1 MKNAFRGGNSVAT
14 ETVTT
19 GTRTTTS
26 SGHLDQ
32 ARAQDQS
39 TIAWVDGESVKQLP
53 TDLYIPPEAL
63 EVFLDTFEG
72 PLDLLL
78 YLIRRQNLNIL
89 DVKVAVITA
98 QYMEYIDLMQALE
111 LELAGEYLLMAAML
125 AEIKSRMLLPRPES
139 DDEEDDPR
147 AELIRRLQE
156 YEQIKTGAERLD
168 ELPRIERELF
178 VAAASKPELV
188 RQHADPDVDVREVLL
203 AMAHVLRRAEM
214 FTQHEV
220 QLEPLSVRDRMG
232 SILNRVKASREFV
245 PFQELFAAEEGRL
258 GVVVTFLAIME
269 LVRES
274 LLEFQQAQAFAPI
287 HVRAGTGAVQGGP
300 IADFAAIDAQ
310 YSSQAETQEDGQ

>member
-1 MKNAFRGGNSVAT
+1 MET
-14 ETVTT
+14 ETVTADT
-19 GTRTTTS
+19 ETAPP

-139 DDEEDDPR
+139 EEEEDDPR

-178 VAAASKPELV
+178 VAGASKPELV
-188 RQHADPDVDVREVLL
+188 RQHADPEVDFREVLL

-220 QLEPLSVRDRMG
+220 QLEPLSVRERMG
-232 SILNRVKASREFV
+232 SILNRVKVSREFV

-274 LLEFQQAQAFAPI
+274 LLEFQQAEAFAPI
-287 HVRAGTGAVQGGP
+287 HVRAGNGAVQGGP
-300 IADFAAIDAQ
+300 VADFAAIDAQ
-310 YSSQAETQEDGQ
+310 YSSQAESSEEDGQ

>member
-1 MKNAFRGGNSVAT
+1 MDLEIDTQAPAQASTQN
-14 ETVTT
+14 
-19 GTRTTTS
+19 
-26 SGHLDQ
+26 HLKQ
-32 ARAQDQS
+32 ARQQDQE
-39 TIAWVDGESVKQLP
+39 TIAWVAGESVKQLP

-125 AEIKSRMLLPRPES
+125 AEIKSRMLLPRPEAE
-139 DDEEDDPR
+139 DEEDDPR

-168 ELPRIERELF
+168 DIPRVERELF
-178 VAAASKPELV
+178 VAAANKPQLV
-188 RQHADPDVDVREVLL
+188 RQYADPDVDFREVLL

-214 FTQHEV
+214 FTEHEI
-220 QLEPLSVRDRMG
+220 QLEPLSVRERMG
-232 SILNRVKASREFV
+232 NILNRVKLSGDFV
-245 PFQELFAAEEGRL
+245 PFQELFTAAEGRL

-274 LLEFQQAQAFAPI
+274 LLEFQQAEDFAPI
-287 HVRAGTGAVQGGP
+287 HVRAGTGAVRGGP
-300 IADFAAIDAQ
+300 MADFAAIDAQ
-310 YSSQAETQEDGQ
+310 YSGRDAATEENRS

>member
-1 MKNAFRGGNSVAT
+1 MDLEIDTQAPAQASTQN
-14 ETVTT
+14 
-19 GTRTTTS
+19 
-26 SGHLDQ
+26 HLKQ
-32 ARAQDQS
+32 ARQQDQE
-39 TIAWVDGESVKQLP
+39 TIAWVAGESVKQLP

-125 AEIKSRMLLPRPES
+125 AEIKSRMLLPRPEAE
-139 DDEEDDPR
+139 DEEDDPR

-168 ELPRIERELF
+168 DIPRVERELF
-178 VAAASKPELV
+178 VAAANKPQLV
-188 RQHADPDVDVREVLL
+188 RQYADPDVDFREVLL

-214 FTQHEV
+214 FTEHEI
-220 QLEPLSVRDRMG
+220 QLEPLSVRERMG
-232 SILNRVKASREFV
+232 NILNRVKLSGDFV
-245 PFQELFAAEEGRL
+245 PFQELFTAAEGRL

-274 LLEFQQAQAFAPI
+274 LLEFQQAEDFAPI

-300 IADFAAIDAQ
+300 MADFAAIDAQ
-310 YSSQAETQEDGQ
+310 YSGRDAATEETRS

>member
-1 MKNAFRGGNSVAT
+1 MEAEIETEAHPGAAT
-14 ETVTT
+14 P
-19 GTRTTTS
+19 S
-26 SGHLDQ
+26 HLSQ
-32 ARAQDQS
+32 ARQEDQE
-39 TIAWVDGESVKQLP
+39 TIAWVAGESVKQLP

-98 QYMEYIDLMQALE
+98 QYMEYIELMQALE

-125 AEIKSRMLLPRPES
+125 AEIKSRMLLPRPEA

-168 ELPRIERELF
+168 EVPRVERELF
-178 VAAASKPELV
+178 VAGANKPELV
-188 RQHADPDVDVREVLL
+188 RQHADPDLDFREVLL

-214 FTQHEV
+214 FTEHEI
-220 QLEPLSVRDRMG
+220 QLEPLSVRERMG
-232 SILNRVKASREFV
+232 NILNRVKQTSEFV
-245 PFQELFAAEEGRL
+245 PFQELFAVEEGRL

-274 LLEFQQAQAFAPI
+274 LLEFQQAEAFAPI

-300 IADFAAIDAQ
+300 LADFAAIDAQ
-310 YSSQAETQEDGQ
+310 YSGQDASAEEDIS

>member
-1 MKNAFRGGNSVAT
+1 MEAEIETEAHPGAAT
-14 ETVTT
+14 P
-19 GTRTTTS
+19 S
-26 SGHLDQ
+26 HLSQ
-32 ARAQDQS
+32 ARQEDQE
-39 TIAWVDGESVKQLP
+39 TIAWVAGESVKQLP

-98 QYMEYIDLMQALE
+98 QYMEYIELMQALE

-125 AEIKSRMLLPRPES
+125 AEIKSRMLLPRPEA

-168 ELPRIERELF
+168 EVPRVERELF
-178 VAAASKPELV
+178 VAGANKPELV
-188 RQHADPDVDVREVLL
+188 RQHADPDVDFREVLL
-203 AMAHVLRRAEM
+203 AMAHLLRRAEM
-214 FTQHEV
+214 FTEHEI
-220 QLEPLSVRDRMG
+220 QLEPLSVRERMG
-232 SILNRVKASREFV
+232 NILNRVKQTSEFV
-245 PFQELFAAEEGRL
+245 PFQELFAVEEGRL

-274 LLEFQQAQAFAPI
+274 LLEFQQAEAFAPI

-300 IADFAAIDAQ
+300 LADFAAIDAQ
-310 YSSQAETQEDGQ
+310 YSGQDASAEEDIS

>member
-1 MKNAFRGGNSVAT
+1 MEAEIETEAHPGAAT
-14 ETVTT
+14 P
-19 GTRTTTS
+19 S
-26 SGHLDQ
+26 HLSQ
-32 ARAQDQS
+32 ARQEDQE
-39 TIAWVDGESVKQLP
+39 TIAWVAGESVKQLP

-78 YLIRRQNLNIL
+78 YLIRRQNLKIL

-98 QYMEYIDLMQALE
+98 QYMEYIELMQALE

-125 AEIKSRMLLPRPES
+125 AEIKSRMLLPRPEA

-168 ELPRIERELF
+168 EVPRVERELF
-178 VAAASKPELV
+178 VAGANKPELV
-188 RQHADPDVDVREVLL
+188 RQHADPDVDFREVLL

-214 FTQHEV
+214 FTEHEI
-220 QLEPLSVRDRMG
+220 QLEPLSVRERMG
-232 SILNRVKASREFV
+232 NILNRVKQTSEFV
-245 PFQELFAAEEGRL
+245 PFQELFAVEEGRL

-274 LLEFQQAQAFAPI
+274 LLEFQQAEAFAPI

-300 IADFAAIDAQ
+300 LADFAAIDAQ
-310 YSSQAETQEDGQ
+310 YSGQDASAEEDIS

>member
-1 MKNAFRGGNSVAT
+1 MEAEIET
-14 ETVTT
+14 EAHEDAVTP
-19 GTRTTTS
+19 S
-26 SGHLDQ
+26 HLSQ
-32 ARAQDQS
+32 ARQEDQE
-39 TIAWVDGESVKQLP
+39 TIAWVAGESFKQLP

-125 AEIKSRMLLPRPES
+125 AEIKSRMLLPRPDA

-168 ELPRIERELF
+168 EVPRVERELF
-178 VAAASKPELV
+178 VAAANKPRLV
-188 RQHADPDVDVREVLL
+188 RQHADPEVDFREVLL

-214 FTQHEV
+214 FTEHEIK
-220 QLEPLSVRDRMG
+220 LEPLSVRERMG
-232 SILNRVKASREFV
+232 NILNRVKLSSDFV

-274 LLEFQQAQAFAPI
+274 LLEFQQAEAFAPI

-300 IADFAAIDAQ
+300 LADFAAIDAQ
-310 YSSQAETQEDGQ
+310 YSGQDGSTEGDV

>member
-1 MKNAFRGGNSVAT
+1 MDLEIDTQAPAQASTQN
-14 ETVTT
+14 
-19 GTRTTTS
+19 
-26 SGHLDQ
+26 HLKQ
-32 ARAQDQS
+32 ARQQDQE
-39 TIAWVDGESVKQLP
+39 TIAWVAGESVKQLP

-125 AEIKSRMLLPRPES
+125 AEIKSRMLLPRPEAE
-139 DDEEDDPR
+139 DEEDDPR

-168 ELPRIERELF
+168 DIPRVERELF
-178 VAAASKPELV
+178 VAAANKPQLV
-188 RQHADPDVDVREVLL
+188 RQYADPDVDFREVLL
-203 AMAHVLRRAEM
+203 AMAYVLRRAEM
-214 FTQHEV
+214 FTEHEI
-220 QLEPLSVRDRMG
+220 QLEPLSVRERMG
-232 SILNRVKASREFV
+232 NILNRVKLSGDFV
-245 PFQELFAAEEGRL
+245 PFQELFTAAEGRL

-274 LLEFQQAQAFAPI
+274 LLEFQQAEDFAPI

-300 IADFAAIDAQ
+300 MADFAAIDAQ
-310 YSSQAETQEDGQ
+310 YSGRDAATEENRS

>member
-1 MKNAFRGGNSVAT
+1 MEAEIETEAHPGAAT
-14 ETVTT
+14 P
-19 GTRTTTS
+19 S
-26 SGHLDQ
+26 HLSQ
-32 ARAQDQS
+32 ARQEDQE
-39 TIAWVDGESVKQLP
+39 TIAWVAGESVKQLP

-98 QYMEYIDLMQALE
+98 QYMEYIELMQALE

-125 AEIKSRMLLPRPES
+125 AEIKSRMLLPRPEA

-168 ELPRIERELF
+168 EVPRVERELF
-178 VAAASKPELV
+178 VAGANKPELV
-188 RQHADPDVDVREVLL
+188 RQHADPDVDFREVLL

-214 FTQHEV
+214 FTEHEI
-220 QLEPLSVRDRMG
+220 QLELLSVRDRMG
-232 SILNRVKASREFV
+232 NILNRVKQTSEFV
-245 PFQELFAAEEGRL
+245 PFQELFAVEEGRL

-274 LLEFQQAQAFAPI
+274 LLEFQQAEAFAPI

-300 IADFAAIDAQ
+300 LADFAAIDAQ
-310 YSSQAETQEDGQ
+310 YSGQDASAEEDIS

>member
-1 MKNAFRGGNSVAT
+1 VET
-14 ETVTT
+14 ETVTADT
-19 GTRTTTS
+19 ETAPP

-139 DDEEDDPR
+139 EEEEDDPR

-178 VAAASKPELV
+178 VAGASKPELV
-188 RQHADPDVDVREVLL
+188 RQHADPEVDFREVLL

-214 FTQHEV
+214 FIQHEV
-220 QLEPLSVRDRMG
+220 QLEPLSVRERMG
-232 SILNRVKASREFV
+232 SILNRVKVSREFV

-274 LLEFQQAQAFAPI
+274 LLEFQQAEAFAPI
-287 HVRAGTGAVQGGP
+287 HVRAGTGAVRGGP
-300 IADFAAIDAQ
+300 VADFAAIDAQ
-310 YSSQAETQEDGQ
+310 YSSQAESSEEDGQ

>member
-1 MKNAFRGGNSVAT
+1 MEAEIETEAHPGAAT
-14 ETVTT
+14 P
-19 GTRTTTS
+19 S
-26 SGHLDQ
+26 HLSQ
-32 ARAQDQS
+32 ARQEDQE
-39 TIAWVDGESVKQLP
+39 TIAWVAGESVKQLP

-98 QYMEYIDLMQALE
+98 QYMEYIELMQALE

-125 AEIKSRMLLPRPES
+125 AEIKSRMLLPRPEA

-168 ELPRIERELF
+168 EVPRVERELF
-178 VAAASKPELV
+178 VAGANKPELV
-188 RQHADPDVDVREVLL
+188 RQHADPDVDFREVLL

-214 FTQHEV
+214 FTEHEI
-220 QLEPLSVRDRMG
+220 QLEPLSVRERMG
-232 SILNRVKASREFV
+232 NILNRVKQTSEFV
-245 PFQELFAAEEGRL
+245 PFQELFAVEEGRL

-274 LLEFQQAQAFAPI
+274 LLEFQQAEAFAPI
-287 HVRAGTGAVQGGP
+287 HVRSGTGAVQGGP
-300 IADFAAIDAQ
+300 LADFAAIDAQ
-310 YSSQAETQEDGQ
+310 YSGQDASAEEDIS

>member
-1 MKNAFRGGNSVAT
+1 MEAEIET
-14 ETVTT
+14 EAHEDAVTP
-19 GTRTTTS
+19 S
-26 SGHLDQ
+26 HLSQ
-32 ARAQDQS
+32 ARQEDQE
-39 TIAWVDGESVKQLP
+39 TIAWVAGESFKQLP

-125 AEIKSRMLLPRPES
+125 AEIKSRMLLPRPDA

-168 ELPRIERELF
+168 EVPRVEREIF
-178 VAAASKPELV
+178 VAAANKPQLV
-188 RQHADPDVDVREVLL
+188 RQHADPEVDFREVLL

-214 FTQHEV
+214 FTEHEI
-220 QLEPLSVRDRMG
+220 QLEPLSVRERMG
-232 SILNRVKASREFV
+232 NILNRVKLSSDFV

-274 LLEFQQAQAFAPI
+274 LLEFQQAEAFAPI

-300 IADFAAIDAQ
+300 LADFAAIDAQ
-310 YSSQAETQEDGQ
+310 YSGQDGSIEGDV

>member
-1 MKNAFRGGNSVAT
+1 MDLEIDTQAPAQASTQN
-14 ETVTT
+14 
-19 GTRTTTS
+19 
-26 SGHLDQ
+26 HLKQ
-32 ARAQDQS
+32 ARQQDQE
-39 TIAWVDGESVKQLP
+39 TIAWVAGESVKQLP

-125 AEIKSRMLLPRPES
+125 AEIKSRMLLPRPEAE
-139 DDEEDDPR
+139 DEEDDPR

-168 ELPRIERELF
+168 DIPRVERELF
-178 VAAASKPELV
+178 VAAANKPQLV
-188 RQHADPDVDVREVLL
+188 RQYADPDLDFREVLL

-214 FTQHEV
+214 FTEHEI
-220 QLEPLSVRDRMG
+220 QLEPLSVRERMG
-232 SILNRVKASREFV
+232 NILNRVKLSGDFV
-245 PFQELFAAEEGRL
+245 PFQELFTAAEGRL

-274 LLEFQQAQAFAPI
+274 LLEFQQAEDFAPI
-287 HVRAGTGAVQGGP
+287 HVRAGTGAVRGGP
-300 IADFAAIDAQ
+300 MADFAAIDAQ
-310 YSSQAETQEDGQ
+310 YSGRDAATEENRS

>member
-1 MKNAFRGGNSVAT
+1 METAET
-14 ETVTT
+14 EVQQRKIETP
-19 GTRTTTS
+19 
-26 SGHLDQ
+26 GHLDQ

-53 TDLYIPPEAL
+53 TDLYIPPAAL

-125 AEIKSRMLLPRPES
+125 AEIKSRMLLPRPEAEE
-139 DDEEDDPR
+139 DEDDPR

-168 ELPRIERELF
+168 AVPRMERELF
-178 VAAASKPELV
+178 VAAANKPELV
-188 RQHADPDVDVREVLL
+188 RQYAEPEVDFREVLL
-203 AMAHVLRRAEM
+203 AMARVLQRAEM

-220 QLEPLSVRDRMG
+220 QLEPLSVRERMG
-232 SILNRVKASREFV
+232 SILSRVRNSSEFV

-258 GVVVTFLAIME
+258 GVVVTFLAVME

-274 LLEFQQAQAFAPI
+274 LLEFQQAKAFAPI
-287 HVRAGTGAVQGGP
+287 HVRAGTGSIAGGP
-300 IADFAAIDAQ
+300 VADFAAIDAQ
-310 YSSQAETQEDGQ
+310 YSGREQTVEEDGR

>member
-1 MKNAFRGGNSVAT
+1 MDLEIDTQAPAQASTQN
-14 ETVTT
+14 
-19 GTRTTTS
+19 
-26 SGHLDQ
+26 HLKQ
-32 ARAQDQS
+32 ARQQDQE
-39 TIAWVDGESVKQLP
+39 TIAWVAGESVKQLP

-125 AEIKSRMLLPRPES
+125 AEIKSRMLLPRPEAE
-139 DDEEDDPR
+139 DEEDDPR

-168 ELPRIERELF
+168 DIPRVERELF
-178 VAAASKPELV
+178 VAAANKPQLV
-188 RQHADPDVDVREVLL
+188 RQYADPDVDFREVLL

-214 FTQHEV
+214 FTEHEI
-220 QLEPLSVRDRMG
+220 QLEPLSVRERMG
-232 SILNRVKASREFV
+232 NILNRVKLSGDFV
-245 PFQELFAAEEGRL
+245 PFQELFTAAEGRL

-274 LLEFQQAQAFAPI
+274 LLEFQQAEDFAPI

-310 YSSQAETQEDGQ
+310 YSGRDAATEENRS

>member
-1 MKNAFRGGNSVAT
+1 MEAEIET
-14 ETVTT
+14 EAHA
-19 GTRTTTS
+19 GAAIPS
-26 SGHLDQ
+26 HLSQ
-32 ARAQDQS
+32 ARQEDQE
-39 TIAWVDGESVKQLP
+39 TIAWVAGESVKHLP

-98 QYMEYIDLMQALE
+98 QYMEYIELMQALE

-125 AEIKSRMLLPRPES
+125 AEIKSRMLLPRPEA

-168 ELPRIERELF
+168 EVPRVERELF
-178 VAAASKPELV
+178 VAAANKPELV
-188 RQHADPDVDVREVLL
+188 RQHADPDVDFREVLL
-203 AMAHVLRRAEM
+203 AMSHVLRRAEM
-214 FTQHEV
+214 FTEHEI
-220 QLEPLSVRDRMG
+220 QLEPLSVRERMG
-232 SILNRVKASREFV
+232 NILNRVKQTSEFV
-245 PFQELFAAEEGRL
+245 PFQELFAVEEGRL

-274 LLEFQQAQAFAPI
+274 LLEFQQAEAFAPI

-300 IADFAAIDAQ
+300 LADFAAIDAQ
-310 YSSQAETQEDGQ
+310 YSSQDASAEEDIS

>member
-1 MKNAFRGGNSVAT
+1 MEAEIETEAHPGAAT
-14 ETVTT
+14 P
-19 GTRTTTS
+19 S
-26 SGHLDQ
+26 HLSQ
-32 ARAQDQS
+32 ARQEDQE
-39 TIAWVDGESVKQLP
+39 TIAWVAGESVKQLP

-98 QYMEYIDLMQALE
+98 QYMEYIELMQALE

-125 AEIKSRMLLPRPES
+125 AEIKSRMLLPRPEA

-168 ELPRIERELF
+168 EVPRVERELF
-178 VAAASKPELV
+178 VAGANKPELV
-188 RQHADPDVDVREVLL
+188 RQHADPDVDFREVLL
-203 AMAHVLRRAEM
+203 AMSHVLRRAEM
-214 FTQHEV
+214 FTEHEI
-220 QLEPLSVRDRMG
+220 QLEPLSVRERMG
-232 SILNRVKASREFV
+232 NILNRVKQTSEFV
-245 PFQELFAAEEGRL
+245 PFQELFAVEEGRL

-274 LLEFQQAQAFAPI
+274 LLEFQQAEAFAPI
-287 HVRAGTGAVQGGP
+287 HVRAGTGDVQGGP
-300 IADFAAIDAQ
+300 LADFAAIDAQ
-310 YSSQAETQEDGQ
+310 YSGQDASAEEDIS

>member
-1 MKNAFRGGNSVAT
+1 MEVEIDPQAPAQTAT
-14 ETVTT
+14 PN
-19 GTRTTTS
+19 
-26 SGHLDQ
+26 HLNQ
-32 ARAQDQS
+32 ARQHDQE
-39 TIAWVDGESVKQLP
+39 TIAWVAGESVKQLP

-125 AEIKSRMLLPRPES
+125 AEIKSRMLLPRPEAE
-139 DDEEDDPR
+139 DEEDDPR

-168 ELPRIERELF
+168 DLPRVERELF
-178 VAAASKPELV
+178 IAAANKPELV
-188 RQHADPDVDVREVLL
+188 RQHADPDVDFREVLL

-214 FTQHEV
+214 FTEHEI
-220 QLEPLSVRDRMG
+220 QLEPLSVRERMG
-232 SILNRVKASREFV
+232 NILTRVKLSSDFV
-245 PFQELFAAEEGRL
+245 PFQELFAAAEGRL
-258 GVVVTFLAIME
+258 GVVVTFLAVME

-274 LLEFQQAQAFAPI
+274 LLEFQQAEAFAPI

-300 IADFAAIDAQ
+300 LADFAAIDAQ
-310 YSSQAETQEDGQ
+310 YSGQDMATEENSP

>member
-1 MKNAFRGGNSVAT
+1 MEVEIDPQAPAQTAT
-14 ETVTT
+14 PN
-19 GTRTTTS
+19 
-26 SGHLDQ
+26 HLNQ
-32 ARAQDQS
+32 ARQHDQE
-39 TIAWVDGESVKQLP
+39 TIAWVAGESVKQLP

-125 AEIKSRMLLPRPES
+125 AEIKSRMLLPRPEAE
-139 DDEEDDPR
+139 DEEDDPR

-168 ELPRIERELF
+168 DLPRVERELF
-178 VAAASKPELV
+178 IAAANKPELV
-188 RQHADPDVDVREVLL
+188 RQHADPDVDFREVLL

-214 FTQHEV
+214 FTEHEI
-220 QLEPLSVRDRMG
+220 QLEPLSVRERMG
-232 SILNRVKASREFV
+232 NILNRVKLSSDFV
-245 PFQELFAAEEGRL
+245 PFQELFAAAEGRL
-258 GVVVTFLAIME
+258 GVVVTFLAVME

-274 LLEFQQAQAFAPI
+274 LLEFQQAEAFAPI

-300 IADFAAIDAQ
+300 LADFAAIDAQ
-310 YSSQAETQEDGQ
+310 YSGQDTATEENRP

>member
-1 MKNAFRGGNSVAT
+1 MEAEIETEAHPGAAT
-14 ETVTT
+14 P
-19 GTRTTTS
+19 S
-26 SGHLDQ
+26 HLSQ
-32 ARAQDQS
+32 ARQEDQE
-39 TIAWVDGESVKQLP
+39 TIAWVAGESVKQLP

-98 QYMEYIDLMQALE
+98 QYMEYIELMQALE

-125 AEIKSRMLLPRPES
+125 AEIKSRMLLPRPEA

-168 ELPRIERELF
+168 EVPRVERELF
-178 VAAASKPELV
+178 VAGANKPELV
-188 RQHADPDVDVREVLL
+188 RQHADPDVDFREVLL

-214 FTQHEV
+214 FTEHEI
-220 QLEPLSVRDRMG
+220 QLEPLSVRERMG
-232 SILNRVKASREFV
+232 NILNRVKQTSEFV
-245 PFQELFAAEEGRL
+245 PFQELFAVEEGRL

-274 LLEFQQAQAFAPI
+274 LLEFQQAEAFAPI

-300 IADFAAIDAQ
+300 LADFAAIDAQ
-310 YSSQAETQEDGQ
+310 YSGQDASAEGDIS

>member
-1 MKNAFRGGNSVAT
+1 MEAEIET
-14 ETVTT
+14 EAHA
-19 GTRTTTS
+19 GAAIPS
-26 SGHLDQ
+26 HLSQ
-32 ARAQDQS
+32 ARQEDQE
-39 TIAWVDGESVKQLP
+39 TIAWVAGESVKQLP

-98 QYMEYIDLMQALE
+98 QYMEYIELMQALE

-125 AEIKSRMLLPRPES
+125 AEIKSRMLLPRPEA

-168 ELPRIERELF
+168 EVPRVERELF
-178 VAAASKPELV
+178 VAAANKPELV
-188 RQHADPDVDVREVLL
+188 RQHADPDVDFREVLL
-203 AMAHVLRRAEM
+203 AMSHVLRRAEM
-214 FTQHEV
+214 FTEHEI
-220 QLEPLSVRDRMG
+220 QLEPLSVRERMG
-232 SILNRVKASREFV
+232 NILNRVKQTSEFV
-245 PFQELFAAEEGRL
+245 PFQELFAVEEGRL

-274 LLEFQQAQAFAPI
+274 LLEFQQAEVFAPI

-300 IADFAAIDAQ
+300 SADFAAIDAQ
-310 YSSQAETQEDGQ
+310 YSGQDASAEEDIS

>member
-1 MKNAFRGGNSVAT
+1 MEAEIETEAHPGAAT
-14 ETVTT
+14 P
-19 GTRTTTS
+19 S
-26 SGHLDQ
+26 HLSQ
-32 ARAQDQS
+32 ARQEDQE
-39 TIAWVDGESVKQLP
+39 TIAWVAGESVKQLP

-98 QYMEYIDLMQALE
+98 QYMEYIELMQALE

-125 AEIKSRMLLPRPES
+125 AEIKSRMLLPRPEA

-168 ELPRIERELF
+168 EVPRVERELF
-178 VAAASKPELV
+178 VAGANKPELV
-188 RQHADPDVDVREVLL
+188 RQHADPNVDFREVLL

-214 FTQHEV
+214 FTEHEI
-220 QLEPLSVRDRMG
+220 QLEPLSVRERMG
-232 SILNRVKASREFV
+232 NILNRVKQTSEFV
-245 PFQELFAAEEGRL
+245 PFQELFAVEEGRL

-274 LLEFQQAQAFAPI
+274 LLEFQQAEAFAPI

-300 IADFAAIDAQ
+300 LADFAAIDAQ
-310 YSSQAETQEDGQ
+310 YSGQDASAEEDIS

>member
-1 MKNAFRGGNSVAT
+1 MDLEIDTQAPAQASTQN
-14 ETVTT
+14 
-19 GTRTTTS
+19 
-26 SGHLDQ
+26 HLKQ
-32 ARAQDQS
+32 ARQQDQE
-39 TIAWVDGESVKQLP
+39 TIAWVAGESVKQLP

-125 AEIKSRMLLPRPES
+125 AEIKSRMLLPRPEAE
-139 DDEEDDPR
+139 DEEDDPR

-168 ELPRIERELF
+168 DIPRVERELF
-178 VAAASKPELV
+178 VAAANKPQLV
-188 RQHADPDVDVREVLL
+188 RQYADPDVDFREVLL

-214 FTQHEV
+214 FTEHEI
-220 QLEPLSVRDRMG
+220 QLEPLSVRERMG
-232 SILNRVKASREFV
+232 NILNRVKLSGDFV
-245 PFQELFAAEEGRL
+245 PFQELFTAAEGRL

-274 LLEFQQAQAFAPI
+274 LLEFQQAEDFAPI

-300 IADFAAIDAQ
+300 MADFAAIDAQ
-310 YSSQAETQEDGQ
+310 YSGRDAATEENRS

>member
-1 MKNAFRGGNSVAT
+1 MEVEIDSQAPAQAT
-14 ETVTT
+14 VPN
-19 GTRTTTS
+19 
-26 SGHLDQ
+26 HLNQ
-32 ARAQDQS
+32 ARQHDRE
-39 TIAWVDGESVKQLP
+39 TIAWVAGESVKQLP

-125 AEIKSRMLLPRPES
+125 AEIKSRMLLPRPEAE
-139 DDEEDDPR
+139 DEEDDPR

-168 ELPRIERELF
+168 DLPRVERELF
-178 VAAASKPELV
+178 IAAANKPELV
-188 RQHADPDVDVREVLL
+188 RQHADPDVDFREVLL

-214 FTQHEV
+214 FTEHEI
-220 QLEPLSVRDRMG
+220 QLEPLSVRERMG
-232 SILNRVKASREFV
+232 NILNRVKRSSDFV
-245 PFQELFAAEEGRL
+245 PFQELFTAAEGRL
-258 GVVVTFLAIME
+258 GVVVTFLAVME

-274 LLEFQQAQAFAPI
+274 LLEFQQSEAFAPI

-300 IADFAAIDAQ
+300 LADFAAIDAQ
-310 YSSQAETQEDGQ
+310 YSGQDTATEENSP

>member
-1 MKNAFRGGNSVAT
+1 MDLEIDTQAPAQASTQN
-14 ETVTT
+14 
-19 GTRTTTS
+19 
-26 SGHLDQ
+26 HLKQ
-32 ARAQDQS
+32 ARQQDQE
-39 TIAWVDGESVKQLP
+39 TIAWVAGESVKQLP

-125 AEIKSRMLLPRPES
+125 AEIKSRMLLPRPEAE
-139 DDEEDDPR
+139 DEEDDPR

-168 ELPRIERELF
+168 DIPRVERELF
-178 VAAASKPELV
+178 VAAANKPQLV
-188 RQHADPDVDVREVLL
+188 RQYADPDVDFREVLL

-214 FTQHEV
+214 FTEHEI
-220 QLEPLSVRDRMG
+220 QLEPLSVRERMG
-232 SILNRVKASREFV
+232 NILNRVKLSGDFV
-245 PFQELFAAEEGRL
+245 PFQELFTAAEGRL

-274 LLEFQQAQAFAPI
+274 LLEFQQAEDFAPI
-287 HVRAGTGAVQGGP
+287 HVRASTGAVQGGP
-300 IADFAAIDAQ
+300 MADFAAIDAQ
-310 YSSQAETQEDGQ
+310 YSGRDAATEENRS

>member
-1 MKNAFRGGNSVAT
+1 MEAEIETEAHPGAAT
-14 ETVTT
+14 P
-19 GTRTTTS
+19 S
-26 SGHLDQ
+26 HLSQ
-32 ARAQDQS
+32 ARQEDQE
-39 TIAWVDGESVKQLP
+39 TIAWVAGESVKQLP

-98 QYMEYIDLMQALE
+98 QYTEYIELMQALE

-125 AEIKSRMLLPRPES
+125 AEIKSRMLLPRPEA

-168 ELPRIERELF
+168 EVPRVERELF
-178 VAAASKPELV
+178 VAGANKPELV
-188 RQHADPDVDVREVLL
+188 RQHADPDVDFREVLL

-214 FTQHEV
+214 FTEHEI
-220 QLEPLSVRDRMG
+220 QLEPLSVRERMG
-232 SILNRVKASREFV
+232 NILNRVKQTSEFV
-245 PFQELFAAEEGRL
+245 PFQELFAVEEGRL

-274 LLEFQQAQAFAPI
+274 LLEFQQAEAFAPI

-300 IADFAAIDAQ
+300 LADFAAIDAQ
-310 YSSQAETQEDGQ
+310 YSGQDASAEEDIS

>member
-1 MKNAFRGGNSVAT
+1 MEAEIETEAHPGAAT
-14 ETVTT
+14 P
-19 GTRTTTS
+19 S
-26 SGHLDQ
+26 HLRQ
-32 ARAQDQS
+32 ARQEDQE
-39 TIAWVDGESVKQLP
+39 TIAWVAGESVKQLP

-98 QYMEYIDLMQALE
+98 QYMEYIELMQALE

-125 AEIKSRMLLPRPES
+125 AEIKSRMLLPRPEA

-168 ELPRIERELF
+168 EVPRVERELF
-178 VAAASKPELV
+178 VAGANKPELV
-188 RQHADPDVDVREVLL
+188 RQHADPDVDFREVLL

-214 FTQHEV
+214 FTEHEI
-220 QLEPLSVRDRMG
+220 QLEPLSVRERMG
-232 SILNRVKASREFV
+232 NILNRVKQTSEFV
-245 PFQELFAAEEGRL
+245 PFQELFAVEEGRL
-258 GVVVTFLAIME
+258 GVVVTFLAVME

-274 LLEFQQAQAFAPI
+274 LLEFQQAEAFAPI
-287 HVRAGTGAVQGGP
+287 YVRAGTGAVQGGP
-300 IADFAAIDAQ
+300 LADFAAIDAQ
-310 YSSQAETQEDGQ
+310 YSGQDASAEEDIS

>member
-1 MKNAFRGGNSVAT
+1 M
-14 ETVTT
+14 
-19 GTRTTTS
+19 
-26 SGHLDQ
+26 
-32 ARAQDQS
+32 
-39 TIAWVDGESVKQLP
+39 
-53 TDLYIPPEAL
+53 
-63 EVFLDTFEG
+63 FLDTFEG

-125 AEIKSRMLLPRPES
+125 AEIKSRMLLPRPEAE
-139 DDEEDDPR
+139 DEEDDPR

-168 ELPRIERELF
+168 DIPRVERELF
-178 VAAASKPELV
+178 VAAANKPQLV
-188 RQHADPDVDVREVLL
+188 RQYADPDVDFREVLL

-214 FTQHEV
+214 FTEHEI
-220 QLEPLSVRDRMG
+220 QLEPLSVRERMG
-232 SILNRVKASREFV
+232 NILNRVKLSGDFV
-245 PFQELFAAEEGRL
+245 PFQELFTAAEGRL

-274 LLEFQQAQAFAPI
+274 LLEFQQAEDFAPI

-300 IADFAAIDAQ
+300 MADFAAIDAQ
-310 YSSQAETQEDGQ
+310 YSGRDAATEENRS

>member
-1 MKNAFRGGNSVAT
+1 MEAEIETEAHPGAAT
-14 ETVTT
+14 P
-19 GTRTTTS
+19 S
-26 SGHLDQ
+26 HLSQ
-32 ARAQDQS
+32 ARQEDQE
-39 TIAWVDGESVKQLP
+39 TIAWVAGESVKQLP

-98 QYMEYIDLMQALE
+98 QYMEYIELMQALE

-125 AEIKSRMLLPRPES
+125 AEIKSRMLLPRPEA

-168 ELPRIERELF
+168 EVPRVERELF
-178 VAAASKPELV
+178 VAAANKPELV
-188 RQHADPDVDVREVLL
+188 RQHADPDVDFREVLL
-203 AMAHVLRRAEM
+203 AMSHVLRRAEM
-214 FTQHEV
+214 FTEHEI
-220 QLEPLSVRDRMG
+220 QLEPLSVRERMG
-232 SILNRVKASREFV
+232 NILNRVKQTSEFV
-245 PFQELFAAEEGRL
+245 PFQELFAVEEGRL

-274 LLEFQQAQAFAPI
+274 LLEFQQAEAFAPI

-300 IADFAAIDAQ
+300 LADFAAIDAQ
-310 YSSQAETQEDGQ
+310 YSGQDASDEEDIS